1 MNQKKKIRRTHYLI
15 DARLQFGLMIRLLV
29 LMVLFALFML
39 LEAAMAFWPVVSH
52 YVPDVLVPS
61 ALRHILFR
69 LAWFSLPIGF
79 VIAVIVVVLTH
90 RIAGPLFRIERALDA
105 LIQGNDIEPVHL
117 RKNDEL
123 KGLSR
128 RINALILLVQGNRKS
143 PAIPCDTPKP
153 DRPA

>member
-1 MNQKKKIRRTHYLI
+1 MNRKNKIRRTHYLI
-15 DARLQFGLMIRLLV
+15 DPRLQFGLIIRLLV

-52 YVPDVLVPS
+52 YVPDVLIPS

-69 LAWFSLPIGF
+69 LAWFSLPIAF

-90 RIAGPLFRIERALDA
+90 RIAGPLFRIERVLDA
-105 LIQGNDIEPVHL
+105 LIQGNETEPVHL

-123 KGLSR
+123 KGLAH
-128 RINALILLVQGNRKS
+128 RINALIPLVQGNRKP
-143 PAIPCDTPKP
+143 PAKPCNPSKP